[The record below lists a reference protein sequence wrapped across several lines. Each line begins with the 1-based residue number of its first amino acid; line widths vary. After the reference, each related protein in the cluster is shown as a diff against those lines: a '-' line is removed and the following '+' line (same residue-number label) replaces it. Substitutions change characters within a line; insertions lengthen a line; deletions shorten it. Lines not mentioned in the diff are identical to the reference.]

1 MTIPHGCSTWSIV
14 PLAHPKPISR
24 VRSPVPKAIMTV
36 AATLTSHGGVMS
48 STPTPGTD
56 KRPLYP
62 EYGRLSADGVCPG
75 TYAGLPCEV
84 IVTVSDVKPG
94 EVAVMTLVP
103 E

>member
-1 MTIPHGCSTWSIV
+1 MIEALRFSETISS
-14 PLAHPKPISR
+14 
-24 VRSPVPKAIMTV
+24 
-36 AATLTSHGGVMS
+36 GVS
-48 STPTPGTD
+48 GTPTFSTHE
-56 KRPLYP
+56 RPLYP

-75 TYAGLPCEV
+75 MYAGLPCEV